1 MNLLDET
8 LNHTTNGS
16 KPKAGKWTIIV
27 QVHELRGI
35 KSQFGS
41 GGIPR
46 PVIHVNVWDQTKII
60 NPKTQGFECKIEMSG
75 KISIEMT
82 EDEIDSGQILISI
95 VDKHLFSSSHI
106 GAYNFDISDLH
117 ARTNHEYYVKWF
129 ALTDTKSN
137 PPRRTA
143 QSLNQSRTV

>member
-60 NPKTQGFECKIEMSG
+60 NPNSRLVVRMVGAQVNVGFENHFWGVFTI
-75 KISIEMT
+75 ISPN
-82 EDEIDSGQILISI
+82 QII
-95 VDKHLFSSSHI
+95 
-106 GAYNFDISDLH
+106 NF
-117 ARTNHEYYVKWF
+117 V
-129 ALTDTKSN
+129 
-137 PPRRTA
+137 
-143 QSLNQSRTV
+143 SLG